1 MAECEQPMREALGA
15 APNSEVRTFE
25 GFNRLMQPAQTGRP
39 AEYSTTETT
48 LDPDVLDVVA
58 QRLTTTT

>member
-1 MAECEQPMREALGA
+1 MRAADAHALDA

>member
-1 MAECEQPMREALGA
+1 MREALDA

-25 GFNRLMQPAQTGRP
+25 GLNHLTQPARTGRP

-48 LDPDVLDVVA
+48 LDPDVLDAVA
-58 QRLTTTT
+58 QRPTT